1 MLCLARPGELL
12 VVLVVDGLADGAGV
26 PDAGGVAAGGVGAGW
41 VDAGAD
47 RAGRV
52 AAVSRTALP
61 TGTWPVG
68 EIRTTEPGAAC

>member
-1 MLCLARPGELL
+1 MLCLARPGELF
-12 VVLVVDGLADGAGV
+12 VVLVAVGLADGAGV
-26 PDAGGVAAGGVGAGW
+26 LDAGGVGAGW

-68 EIRTTEPGAAC
+68 